1 MKPRTD
7 HWQCVRNVSEKC
19 LGIRRQRVRQK
30 DFLRTADRKKE
41 QTCRHMF
48 RIQLQILL
56 ILKLRN
62 DLRMMNNRPDDQLWE
77 EGDEQQ
83 IVNHVIF
90 LRLSAIRIHQK
101 RDQLKCEEGNTD
113 RQDDVL

>member
-1 MKPRTD
+1 
-7 HWQCVRNVSEKC
+7 
-19 LGIRRQRVRQK
+19 
-30 DFLRTADRKKE
+30 
-41 QTCRHMF
+41 
-48 RIQLQILL
+48 
-56 ILKLRN
+56 
-62 DLRMMNNRPDDQLWE
+62 MMNNRPDDQLWE